1 MQMNTIGRKVEY
13 IPIEYTRTIEAIKN
27 GEVDAMVMN
36 IDEVLDK
43 NVDIHYAAIE
53 GYDIDNTEAVV
64 LISKGREEIGFLLK
78 EILDVD
84 AVLQVQKEVM
94 EGKLVPRY

>member
-1 MQMNTIGRKVEY
+1 M
-13 IPIEYTRTIEAIKN
+13 
-27 GEVDAMVMN
+27 
-36 IDEVLDK
+36 
-43 NVDIHYAAIE
+43 E